1 MALGQPTEAALRRVL
16 RDQFGHE
23 HFRAG
28 QEPIIR
34 SLLRDRDVLAVLPTG
49 AGKSLVYQIAA
60 QLLPGI
66 TVVVSPL
73 LALMKDQ
80 VEALEA
86 QDVAVSFINSTLSAG
101 AAADEL
107 HKLQSRQAKL
117 LYVTPE
123 RFENEDFL
131 AEMAQITVSLFVVD
145 EAHCVSEWGHS
156 FRPSYLLLA
165 GAVAR
170 LNRPV
175 LLALTAT
182 ATPWIRREIVERLN
196 MRDPEIVV
204 RGTDRPNLFFEVRR
218 VEEESDDRRVLQDLL
233 TGEAGD
239 YPAEV
244 APRLAEAMCGSGII
258 YTATTKAARETAT
271 WLQSWGIAADY
282 YHGQRKKADRERVQ
296 EAFMAGELRVIAATN
311 AFGLGVDKPDVRF
324 VVHRDI
330 PASIEA
336 YYQEAGRAGR
346 DGDFARCT
354 IIYRPADLG
363 RAAFLAGGGELT
375 RDELEQGWAGLAKQR
390 EGTYR
395 ELEAATGLGRADLA
409 RLVDLLKQHG
419 VVQERRGRVRLR
431 VEDFDPGQVSL
442 EREQYRRAYEQSRLD
457 MMRAYAEAA
466 DCRRRH
472 ILNYFGE
479 EYEAE
484 RCDMCDN
491 DLPRAGE
498 QRVVI
503 TETEPLSTPFAIGD
517 RVVHEAWGEGT
528 VQATNGPDI
537 TVLFETAGYK
547 TLAGDIVEQ
556 SGLLQRID
564 G

>member
-1 MALGQPTEAALRRVL
+1 MAIGQPTEAVLRHVL

-28 QEPIIR
+28 QERIIR
-34 SLLRDRDVLAVLPTG
+34 SLLQGRDVLAVLSTG
-49 AGKSLVYQIAA
+49 AGKSLVYQMTA
-60 QLLPGI
+60 QLLPGV

-86 QDVAVSFINSTLSAG
+86 QGIAVSFVNSTLSAG
-101 AAADEL
+101 AVADEL
-107 HKLQSRQAKL
+107 HKLQHRQAKL

-131 AEMAQITVSLFVVD
+131 AEMAGITVSLFVVD

-196 MRDPEIVV
+196 MHDPEIVV
-204 RGTDRPNLFFEVRR
+204 RGTDRPNLFLEVRR
-218 VEEESDDRRVLQDLL
+218 VEAESDDRRVLQDLL
-233 TGEAGD
+233 TGESED
-239 YPAEV
+239 YPPAV
-244 APRLAEAMCGSGII
+244 APRLDQAMRGSGII
-258 YTATTKAARETAT
+258 YTATTKAARETAA
-271 WLQSWGIAADY
+271 WLQGWGIAADY

-296 EAFMAGELRVIAATN
+296 EAFMAGDLRVIAATN

-375 RDELEQGWAGLAKQR
+375 RDELAQGWAGLLKQR

-409 RLVDLLKQHG
+409 RLVNLLKQHG
-419 VVQERRGRVRLR
+419 AVQELRGRVRLR
-431 VEDFDPGQVSL
+431 VEDFDPDQISL
-442 EREQYRRAYEQSRLD
+442 EREQHRRAYEQSRLE

-484 RCDMCDN
+484 RCDVCDN
-491 DLPRAGE
+491 DMPRTGE
-498 QRVVI
+498 QRVLVV
-503 TETEPLSTPFAIGD
+503 EAQPGSTQFVIGD
-517 RVVHEAWGEGT
+517 RVVHEAWGEGA
-528 VQATNGPDI
+528 VQSTNGSDL
-537 TVLFETAGYK
+537 TVLFETVGYK
-547 TLAGDIVEQ
+547 TLASDVVEN
-556 SGLLQRID
+556 SGLLKRLD
-564 G
+564 A